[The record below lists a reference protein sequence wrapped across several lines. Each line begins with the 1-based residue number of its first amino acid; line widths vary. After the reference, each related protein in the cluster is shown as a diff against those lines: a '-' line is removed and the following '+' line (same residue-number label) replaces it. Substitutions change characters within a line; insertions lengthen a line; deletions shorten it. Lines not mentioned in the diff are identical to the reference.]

1 MTTGDAVTQHFRDS
15 GALCTLLPWIGFVD
29 DGIVLTTTLML
40 VAAIALVVMATN
52 QAFPG

>member
-1 MTTGDAVTQHFRDS
+1 MAKKAPKAAAPEVADVEVVAKPGM
-15 GALCTLLPWIGFVD
+15 GID
-29 DGIVLTTTLML
+29 DGVVLTTTLML